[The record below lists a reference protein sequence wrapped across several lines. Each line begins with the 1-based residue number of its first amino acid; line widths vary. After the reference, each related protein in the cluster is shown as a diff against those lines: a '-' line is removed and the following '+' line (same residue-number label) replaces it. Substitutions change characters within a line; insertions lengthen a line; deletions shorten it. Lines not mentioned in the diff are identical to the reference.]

1 MIDADT
7 GMLGSRT
14 GQKQEILS
22 LESALANVDDLHKRS
37 PVKIKQ
43 KDKEL
48 PSGCNIMANTE

>member
-7 GMLGSRT
+7 GRVDRGR

-22 LESALANVDDLHKRS
+22 LDSALAEVDDLSQRS

-48 PSGCNIMANTE
+48 PSGCNIMTNTE